1 MRTVLTTSLLMLVAL
16 LFTPTAEATPLVRN
30 STETTSTA
38 QNATAA
44 TPYVVDVLDS
54 KQQRKAAK
62 KAEKRQ
68 KRVERM
74 KKRLAKW
81 QSRADDDSKTAA
93 IIAYITIFGFLI
105 SLLALHEEGNEYS
118 AFHLRQALGISVVA
132 VALSIIGSVFTLLT
146 LGIGAILVSL
156 LFLVVLIAW
165 IISLVRAIKGSTEPV
180 FLFGN
185 QFQKWFSGIK

>member
-1 MRTVLTTSLLMLVAL
+1 MLVAL